1 MKKIKLEELLNFWK
15 QYYNNLYLDDKIKE
29 QILYKFW
36 VKRKKKLFGRFY
48 YYVWSVVFVI
58 FLIVLLNFL
67 FLWKR
72 ISQNLVD
79 NTNVSVEEKYNNDVE
94 YNNVVVRNWFLNQQS
109 TYNLDDIPWS
119 VESVTNSS
127 SNYNLVFIVLV
138 VIFILGIIVY
148 VIKRKRK

>member
-138 VIFILGIIVY
+138 VVSILGIIVY